1 MMNETT
7 AQQLRR
13 VVAEIR
19 RKPYPIS
26 DLIPLLDKAASELE
40 DFHKLLSF
48 HQKQGTGFSCYSVY
62 PDVFLMNKNLYYTLL
77 EKAGLDA

>member
-1 MMNETT
+1 MSETT

-26 DLIPLLDKAASELE
+26 DLIPLLDKAATELE
-40 DFHKLLSF
+40 NKERERM
-48 HQKQGTGFSCYSVY
+48 YS
-62 PDVFLMNKNLYYTLL
+62 DWQIRQ
-77 EKAGLDA
+77 

>member
-1 MMNETT
+1 MNETT

-26 DLIPLLDKAASELE
+26 DLIPLLDRAATELE
-40 DFHKLLSF
+40 QAYAVVKDIH
-48 HQKQGTGFSCYSVY
+48 
-62 PDVFLMNKNLYYTLL
+62 
-77 EKAGLDA
+77 A

>member
-1 MMNETT
+1 MRLSETI

-26 DLIPLLDKAASELE
+26 DLIPLLDRAATELE
-40 DFHKLLSF
+40 YYYDHD
-48 HQKQGTGFSCYSVY
+48 
-62 PDVFLMNKNLYYTLL
+62 PDIT
-77 EKAGLDA
+77 ED

>member
-1 MMNETT
+1 MSETT

-26 DLIPLLDKAASELE
+26 DLIPLLDKAATELE
-40 DFHKLLSF
+40 CFTDTMTYHGAT
-48 HQKQGTGFSCYSVY
+48 GTGVSSFSEY
-62 PDVFLMNKNLYYTLL
+62 PDVMVMNKILYYTLL
-77 EKAGLDA
+77 QEAGLDND